1 MFDAAAAPTGRFGP
15 ARDRSLNTTVA
26 AVAARCCVSYSVRM
40 DTDSV
45 DSRIAANLRA
55 RREALGLSLAQ
66 LAERSGVSKAMIGKV
81 EAGQSSPTAG
91 LLGRLCAGLGVT
103 LSTLMNSV
111 EAAGTTHF
119 AARAQPTWT
128 DPESRLERTLV
139 APASARSD
147 VEIARLKVPPGTVV
161 EYALAPQQPLR
172 QHIYM
177 LAGALT
183 FTIGGEATVLA
194 PGDCLFAVIDRPTRF
209 EVHAGGPAEYLVVQ
223 EPA

>member
-1 MFDAAAAPTGRFGP
+1 MP
-15 ARDRSLNTTVA
+15 
-26 AVAARCCVSYSVRM
+26 
-40 DTDSV
+40 TDSIEA
-45 DSRIAANLRA
+45 RIAANLKL

-66 LAERSGVSKAMIGKV
+66 LANLSGVSKAMIGKI

-111 EAAGTTHF
+111 EAAGARHF
-119 AARAQPTWT
+119 PAAFQPAWN
-128 DPESRLERTLV
+128 DPETGLTRTLV
-139 APASARSD
+139 APASTDSH
-147 VEIARLKVPPGTVV
+147 VEIARLSVPAGTVV
-161 EYALAPQQPLR
+161 EYALVPQQPIR

-194 PGDCLFAVIDRPTRF
+194 PGDCLFAIIDRPTRF
-209 EVHAGGPAEYLVVQ
+209 EIHPGATAEYLVVQ